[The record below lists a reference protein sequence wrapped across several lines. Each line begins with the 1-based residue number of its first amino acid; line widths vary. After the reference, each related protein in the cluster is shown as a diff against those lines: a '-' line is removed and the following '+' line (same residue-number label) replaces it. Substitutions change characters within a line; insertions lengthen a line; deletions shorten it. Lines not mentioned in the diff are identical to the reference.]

1 MEDNALASN
10 NLAIALVH
18 YPVYNKHHEVVTSA
32 LTNLDQHDI
41 ARSSKTFGLER
52 FYIVTPS
59 EEQRKLAERISGHWQ
74 QGWGADYNPD
84 RRQALDIVRVTP
96 TIATAVADFQ
106 SGFSKRV
113 KIAITGAARRSGS
126 TSMLS
131 FRKLLEETDQP
142 YLLLLGTGWGL
153 TDECFATADIILEPI
168 AGNGIYNHLSVRSAA
183 AIMLDRLRGIER
195 EDTQTHKP
203 SIIQEEGNQ

>member
-1 MEDNALASN
+1 MEDNTLACN
-10 NLAIALVH
+10 NLAIALIH

-41 ARSSKTFGLER
+41 ARSSKTFGLDR

-59 EEQRKLAERISGHWQ
+59 EEQRKLAERICGHWQ

-84 RRQALDIVRVTP
+84 RRQALDIVCVTP
-96 TIATAVADFQ
+96 TLATAVADFQ
-106 SGFSKRV
+106 RGFSKPVR
-113 KIAITGAARRSGS
+113 IAVSGAAQRSGS
-126 TSMLS
+126 IALVT
-131 FRKLLEETDQP
+131 FRKLLEEADQP

-153 TDECFATADIILEPI
+153 TEECFATADLILEPI
-168 AGNGIYNHLSVRSAA
+168 VGNGIYNHLSVRSAA

-195 EDTQTHKP
+195 EDTQNHKP

>member
-1 MEDNALASN
+1 MTYDTLACN
-10 NLAIALVH
+10 NLAVALVH

-41 ARSSKTFGLER
+41 ARSSKTFGLDR

-59 EEQRKLAERISGHWQ
+59 EAQRELAERISGHWQ
-74 QGWGADYNPD
+74 QGWGAGYNPD
-84 RRQALDIVRVTP
+84 RKQALDIVRVTP
-96 TIATAVADFQ
+96 TVASAVADFQ
-106 SGFSKRV
+106 SGFSKSVR
-113 KIAITGAARRSGS
+113 IAVTGAAQRPGS
-126 TSMLS
+126 TALTT
-131 FRKLLEETDQP
+131 FRNLLQEVDQP

-153 TDECFATADIILEPI
+153 TDECFSTADLVLEPI

-195 EDTQTHKP
+195 EDT
-203 SIIQEEGNQ
+203 

>member
-1 MEDNALASN
+1 MAIN

-41 ARSSKTFGLER
+41 ARSSKTFGLDR

-74 QGWGADYNPD
+74 HGWGADYNPD
-84 RRQALDIVRVTP
+84 RRQALDIVRVIP
-96 TIATAVADFQ
+96 SIASAVADLQ
-106 SGFSKRV
+106 SEFSKQV
-113 KIAITGAARRSGS
+113 KIAITGAAQRSGS
-126 TSMLS
+126 TALAT
-131 FRKLLEETDQP
+131 FRQLIQESDQP

-153 TDECFATADIILEPI
+153 TEECFAAADLILEPI

-183 AIMLDRLRGIER
+183 AIMLDRLRGTER
-195 EDTQTHKP
+195 EETHTHKP
-203 SIIQEEGNQ
+203 SIIQEEVTQ

>member
-1 MEDNALASN
+1 VTCN

-41 ARSSKTFGLER
+41 ARSAKTFGLDR

-74 QGWGADYNPD
+74 EGWGANYNPD
-84 RRQALDIVRVTP
+84 RKQALDIVRVTP
-96 TIATAVADFQ
+96 SIASALADFQ
-106 SGFSKRV
+106 SGFVKPV
-113 KIAITGAARRSGS
+113 KIAITGAALRTGSITLMKFRRLIQDS
-126 TSMLS
+126 
-131 FRKLLEETDQP
+131 DQP

-153 TDECFATADIILEPI
+153 TEECFASADIILEPI
-168 AGNGIYNHLSVRSAA
+168 AGSGIYNHLSVRSAA

-195 EDTQTHKP
+195 EETQTH
-203 SIIQEEGNQ
+203 

>member
-1 MEDNALASN
+1 MGDNTMACN

-41 ARSSKTFGLER
+41 ARSSKTFGIDR

-74 QGWGADYNPD
+74 QGWGAGYNPD
-84 RRQALDIVRVTP
+84 RKQALDIVRVTP
-96 TIATAVADFQ
+96 TMAAAVADFQ
-106 SGFSKRV
+106 GGFSKPV
-113 KIAITGAARRSGS
+113 KIAITGAAQRSGS
-126 TSMLS
+126 IALVT
-131 FRKLLEETDQP
+131 FRKLLQEDDQP

-153 TDECFATADIILEPI
+153 TEECFESADLILKPI

-195 EDTQTHKP
+195 EDT
-203 SIIQEEGNQ
+203 